1 MQESNLYDVYRIG
14 NFSDIRQEKVAAFYD
29 LQIAIDFVDYEAL
42 FGISYS
48 VFCDGVLVYPVD

>member
-14 NFSDIRQEKVAAFYD
+14 NFSDIRQEKVATFYD

-48 VFCDGVLVYPVD
+48 IFQDDKEVYPLD